1 MVVIDGTGA
10 VFGRLATQVAKAL
23 LNGEEIQLVNSENML
38 ISGDPKVLTQKFL
51 ARRRIQNKG
60 TPEYSPKW
68 PKVPHLLVKRMIRGM
83 LPHKSARGREAIKR
97 LMVYTGNPK
106 NLKADDKFIKSNL
119 SSGVRSM
126 KVRDLCKMIGYEG

>member
-1 MVVIDGTGA
+1 MVVIDGTDA

-23 LNGEEIQLVNSENML
+23 LNGEEIQLINCENML
-38 ISGDPKVLTQKFL
+38 ISGDPKVLIQKFL

-83 LPHKSARGREAIKR
+83 LPHKTARGREAIKR

-106 NLKADDKFIKSNL
+106 NLKADDKFARSKLNKGI
-119 SSGVRSM
+119 RSM
-126 KVRDLCKMIGYEG
+126 KIVNLCKMIGYEG